1 MISEAAPV
9 TDEGAGLAIF
19 SLSTY
24 DQDTCVGRVGTCL
37 LRGLDRGTGCG
48 LCPITTSFPLSLPD
62 IIRLSIDGPV
72 VTRVTD
78 GEKAETETHSGTQ
91 AYVM

>member
-1 MISEAAPV
+1 MIIEAGPV

-24 DQDTCVGRVGTCL
+24 GQDTGVGRVGTCL

-48 LCPITTSFPLSLPD
+48 LCPITTSFPLSLAG
-62 IIRLSIDGPV
+62 IIRLSTDGPV

-78 GEKAETETHSGTQ
+78 RKKVETHSGTQ
-91 AYVM
+91 SYVM